1 MYNHSVSFTC
11 SAEDIMPYYLLNSLG
26 SIQQI
31 DYPVDGL
38 DKTTLQLPQGV
49 YTTFRTYESNKALH
63 FPQHLDR
70 LEESA
75 RLAGHSVR
83 LKRRLVRQA
92 IRLAIQ
98 PYQNRDC
105 RVRLVVDLSKNTG
118 DIYVL
123 IELLHAIPE
132 EAYRLGVKAIFSD
145 SHRNN
150 PMKKGTEFIAVAD
163 MARSTFPPDVN
174 EALMVSERGE
184 ILEGLSSNFYA
195 VKDGTIYTASDHILN
210 GITRSLVLE
219 EAHQANIPVIFEG
232 IQRNAISQIQEAF
245 ITSASRGVLPVVS
258 IGEQK
263 IGVGEPGSI
272 TRRLYVLYNRRI
284 ALETRTI

>member
-1 MYNHSVSFTC
+1 
-11 SAEDIMPYYLLNSLG
+11 MPYYLLNSSG

-31 DYPVDGL
+31 DCPVDGL
-38 DKTTLQLPQGV
+38 DRTTLHLPQGV
-49 YTTFRTYESNKALH
+49 YTTFRTYEGNKALH

-70 LEESA
+70 LKESA
-75 RLAGHSVR
+75 SLAGYSVK

-98 PYQNRDC
+98 SYQGGNC
-105 RVRLVVDLSKNTG
+105 RIRLVVDLSKNIG

-123 IELLHAIPE
+123 TEALHSIPE
-132 EAYRLGVKAIFSD
+132 ETYRLGVKAIFSD

-195 VKDGTIYTASDHILN
+195 VKDGTIYTAGDNILN
-210 GITRSLVLE
+210 GITRSLVLQ
-219 EAHQANIPVIFEG
+219 EAHRANIPVTFEG
-232 IQRNAISQIQEAF
+232 IQQNAINQIQEAF

-263 IGVGEPGSI
+263 VGAGEPGSI
-272 TRRLYVLYNRRI
+272 TKRLNILYNQRI
-284 ALETRTI
+284 TLEIRAI